1 MERKDFEERN
11 KTFHRR
17 KIWVISVVVF
27 ACLIG
32 LMGRLVYLMVF
43 RSEYYTKLAT
53 DLQQREREIKAARGK
68 IIDSTGTV
76 LASNQSVCTIS
87 VIHNQITDPE
97 QVIEVL
103 CEELGLSE
111 ETVRK
116 RVEKVSSIE
125 RIKSNV
131 EKETGN
137 RILSYGLSGIKVDED
152 YKRYYPFSDLASKVL
167 GFTGGDNQG
176 IIGLEV
182 MYDDYLKGT
191 NGMILTT
198 TDARG
203 IEVKDTPEVRR
214 EPISGND
221 LYISLD
227 YNIQSYCMQEA
238 QKAYLAKEA
247 DGVSIL
253 AMNPKNGEIL
263 AMVDYPEFNLN
274 EPFTLIE
281 AYSEYAGTE
290 KEDEYRNKMWRN
302 WCVSDTYEPG
312 STFKIITTAAAFE
325 EDLVSVEESFYC
337 PGYITVED
345 RRIRCHKTTG
355 HGSENFAEA
364 IQNSCKPEF
373 NIMRKNCAFCTYF
386 CEVYIIRWTY

>member
-1 MERKDFEERN
+1 MRNINVMERN

-32 LMGRLVYLMVF
+32 LIGRLVYLMVF

-76 LASNQSVCTIS
+76 LASNESVCTIS

-97 QVIEVL
+97 KVIEVL
-103 CEELGLSE
+103 CKELDLSE

-125 RIKSNV
+125 KIKSNV
-131 EKETGN
+131 DKETGN

-152 YKRYYPFSDLASKVL
+152 YKRYYPYSDLASKVL

-182 MYDDYLKGT
+182 MYDDYLKGE

-203 IEVKDTPEVRR
+203 IEVEDTPEVRQ

-227 YNIQSYCMQEA
+227 YNIQSYCMQAAE
-238 QKAYLAKEA
+238 KAYIAKEA
-247 DGVSIL
+247 DGVCIL
-253 AMNPKNGEIL
+253 AMNPQNGEIL
-263 AMVDYPEFNLN
+263 AMVDYPEFDLN
-274 EPFTLIE
+274 DPFTLNE
-281 AYSEYAGTE
+281 AYSEYTGTDE
-290 KEDEYRNKMWRN
+290 EDEYRNKMWRN

-312 STFKIITTAAAFE
+312 STFKIITTAAALE
-325 EDLVSVEESFYC
+325 EDLVSVEENFYC
-337 PGYITVED
+337 PGYIMVED

-355 HGSENFAEA
+355 HGSENFAQA
-364 IQNSCKPEF
+364 IQNSCNPVFIILKMCTE
-373 NIMRKNCAFCTYF
+373 KNYF
-386 CEVYIIRWTY
+386 LFTKC